1 MARLAT
7 ARQIMRASDLDHGG
21 VDATPEAL
29 AGLLATYGRI
39 ALVSPEGDVFDQMAG
54 RYNQAVG
61 PNLGVYLK
69 GQAGDLLR
77 IDRRG
82 RPRIRG
88 AGRGRWSTSVAPGR
102 QEADQGQGHPC
113 DQVGEGHARGGGGPE
128 QAGDGAGGQ
137 VAEALHRRQQ
147 PKGGPAQLDRRQV
160 DDGGVL
166 GRLSH

>member
-1 MARLAT
+1 MTAQARPGPLAALSSARSYRGRPVGAMARLAT
-7 ARQIMRASDLDHGG
+7 ARQIRRASDLDHGG

-69 GQAGDLLR
+69 GHAGDLLR

-88 AGRGRWSTSVAPGR
+88 AGRGRWSTSVAAGR
-102 QEADQGQGHPC
+102 QEADQARAI
-113 DQVGEGHARGGGGPE
+113 HATR
-128 QAGDGAGGQ
+128 
-137 VAEALHRRQQ
+137 
-147 PKGGPAQLDRRQV
+147 
-160 DDGGVL
+160 
-166 GRLSH
+166 